1 MKAVFFISGRISRN
15 DFRIFDSAPAASRR
29 DKTSITKLNPGFGPK
44 IRRVLQGFDGK
55 RNPPANDLQA
65 DFSQQSGN
73 ENAYRGSGID
83 V

>member
-1 MKAVFFISGRISRN
+1 M
-15 DFRIFDSAPAASRR
+15 
-29 DKTSITKLNPGFGPK
+29 
-44 IRRVLQGFDGK
+44 LQGFDGK